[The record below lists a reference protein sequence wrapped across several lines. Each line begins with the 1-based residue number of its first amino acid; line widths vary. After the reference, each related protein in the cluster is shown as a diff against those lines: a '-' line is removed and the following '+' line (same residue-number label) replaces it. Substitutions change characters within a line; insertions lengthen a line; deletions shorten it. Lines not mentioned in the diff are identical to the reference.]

1 MDNHLVRGLAAL
13 AATLPLMSYAGP
25 MDYSHAEIGFIQS
38 EIDDGPLEVSGSGF
52 GLRGSVGFLSYFFAF
67 AEYQNV
73 DFDDVDASLL
83 LLGGGVHW
91 SITDWLDIVG
101 RLGMVRDEV
110 EFSGLFG
117 QDSSINEEGVLY
129 GARLRAELTP
139 RLEVEGGLDHRKLD
153 LLGDQTEIVL
163 DGRYFFTENL
173 AVGLMFETSDD
184 AKSQNYSANVRVTF

>member
-1 MDNHLVRGLAAL
+1 MDNHLLKGLAAL
-13 AATLPLMSYAGP
+13 ASALPLMSHAGTL
-25 MDYSHAEIGFIQS
+25 DFSHAEISFIQS
-38 EIDDGPLEVSGSGF
+38 EIDDGPLEISGSGF
-52 GLRGSVGFLSYFFAF
+52 GLRGSVAILNYFFAF

-91 SITDWLDIVG
+91 PINDRLEIVG

-117 QDSSINEEGVLY
+117 QDSSINEDGVLY
-129 GARLRAELTP
+129 GARLRAALTP
-139 RLEVEGGLDHRKLD
+139 KLEVEGGLDHRKLD

-163 DGRYFFTENL
+163 DGRYFFTENV
-173 AVGLMFETSDD
+173 AVGLMFESSDD
-184 AKSQNYSANVRVTF
+184 AKTQNYGANVRVTF